1 MPTEAKETLVSKLN
15 IDFEITKRERKIKG
29 KLIRLVN
36 ETKVIH

>member
-15 IDFEITKRERKIKG
+15 IDFEITERKRKRKG